1 MNKTIMPL
9 DIGTGT
15 NNILQ
20 NFLEYCTKNS
30 NLKDLKMVVGGNGNY
45 AGDVDRLG
53 KYYDISIDTTSS
65 NPESNDGLLTIENE
79 KNSVYQK
86 MLPILDGKFKEII
99 FDWSVTKFIGNND
112 LLKILSVI
120 RDLMQLNGILY
131 IDEFSS
137 CPYGGCVGLLWTT
150 KVNDKYNL
158 LTQVYDE
165 TIKKY
170 TMEKRKI
177 LKSEKNI
184 FTRERVQF
192 GIRDYDSGN
201 TYRNVD
207 MHKLFDNMNEDGYF
221 EESMFNNLVS
231 YKDESKILLEKIFQS
246 NTKFNIE
253 FCEDNQYPHNA
264 DRIRNYWKITKNVI
278 SIKI

>member
-1 MNKTIMPL
+1 
-9 DIGTGT
+9 
-15 NNILQ
+15 
-20 NFLEYCTKNS
+20 
-30 NLKDLKMVVGGNGNY
+30 MVVGGNGNY
-45 AGDVDRLG
+45 AGDVYRLG
-53 KYYDISIDTTSS
+53 KYYDLAIDTTSS

-86 MLPILDGKFKEII
+86 MLPILEGKFKEII

-120 RDLMQLNGILY
+120 RDLLQLNGTLY

-165 TIKKY
+165 TIQKY

-177 LKSEKNI
+177 LKSEKDS
-184 FTRERVQF
+184 FTIIRVQY
-192 GIRDYDSGN
+192 GIRDYESGN

-207 MHKLFDNMNEDGYF
+207 MHQLFDNMNEDGYF

-231 YKDESKILLEKIFQS
+231 YRDESKKLLEKVFLN

-253 FCEDNQYPHNA
+253 FCEDDQYPHNSE
-264 DRIRNYWKITKNVI
+264 RICNYWKITKNVI